1 MCLQP
6 VIVDF
11 TATWCGP
18 CQRIGPEFVKMA
30 DEFAGA
36 MFIKVD
42 VDKNEV
48 PSPASLLPLT
58 TWCWANGGTS
68 PDAPLHAG
76 AGDRGGVRDPGH
88 ADLRCLQ
95 GRREDRGVSA
105 PLPLLFPSLFQDA
118 TASAQSRNPSL
129 CWTLPHVR
137 ALHSLGWRRHAHTS
151 CWLNA
156 FFGVGG

>member
-42 VDKNEV
+42 VDKNEETAAACGIQAM
-48 PSPASLLPLT
+48 PTFAAYKGGEKIGGFSGADPAK
-58 TWCWANGGTS
+58 
-68 PDAPLHAG
+68 
-76 AGDRGGVRDPGH
+76 
-88 ADLRCLQ
+88 LRAMI
-95 GRREDRGVSA
+95 EA
-105 PLPLLFPSLFQDA
+105 
-118 TASAQSRNPSL
+118 
-129 CWTLPHVR
+129 
-137 ALHSLGWRRHAHTS
+137 ALA
-151 CWLNA
+151 A
-156 FFGVGG
+156 A